1 MDRQLGNLR
10 ENMPGESRAL
20 VPPDGIVHLAPID
33 DAHEEFALAIDGEL
47 NELLDF
53 FGSGTVSRKRHDGAG
68 VENDALHSFRSRRRS
83 SRRISGALESLP
95 RQPRRLRINSGVSGW
110 RMRRFSSSTKTTC
123 VPFLMEYLRR
133 SFEGMTSWPFVVT
146 VETSVFIR
154 TPTGRIRNKYT
165 DDGNVSQVHLQLTFL
180 ASVRHPGEE
189 HSPVRQAQGKGAG
202 GMKAKRGEERFMA
215 QVDKRRREIS
225 LCAGRPLRRS
235 EAGRKSR
242 PAS

>member
-1 MDRQLGNLR
+1 
-10 ENMPGESRAL
+10 
-20 VPPDGIVHLAPID
+20 
-33 DAHEEFALAIDGEL
+33 
-47 NELLDF
+47 
-53 FGSGTVSRKRHDGAG
+53 
-68 VENDALHSFRSRRRS
+68 
-83 SRRISGALESLP
+83 
-95 RQPRRLRINSGVSGW
+95 
-110 RMRRFSSSTKTTC
+110 MRRFSSSTKATC

-154 TPTGRIRNKYT
+154 TRAGRIRNKYT

-242 PAS
+242 PASFEMTGEAGRPASPTGGGRNSVVTDTRATEGRATESRPYKN